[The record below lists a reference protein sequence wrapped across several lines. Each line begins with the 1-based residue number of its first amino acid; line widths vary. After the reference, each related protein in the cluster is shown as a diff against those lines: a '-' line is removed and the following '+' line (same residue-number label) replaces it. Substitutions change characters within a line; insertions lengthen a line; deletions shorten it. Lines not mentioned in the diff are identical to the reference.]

1 MKMSKIALGFEFS
14 LMIRQSYQGSL
25 SYPIL
30 KRLVLLPLLVVLN
43 LLRIELKTDP
53 PSCLDS
59 TLLETNGD
67 TFSKGTPLP
76 PMVLAL
82 EI

>member
-1 MKMSKIALGFEFS
+1 MVNSIKMSKIALGFEFS

-43 LLRIELKTDP
+43 LLRR
-53 PSCLDS
+53 
-59 TLLETNGD
+59 
-67 TFSKGTPLP
+67 
-76 PMVLAL
+76 
-82 EI
+82 